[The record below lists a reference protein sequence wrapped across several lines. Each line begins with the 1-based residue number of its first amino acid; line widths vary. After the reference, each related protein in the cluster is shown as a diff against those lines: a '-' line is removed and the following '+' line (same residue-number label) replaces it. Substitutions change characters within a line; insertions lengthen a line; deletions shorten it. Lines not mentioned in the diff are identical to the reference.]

1 MTNNINYNNMVNVD
15 DSSSL
20 DRVFWL
26 VEERG
31 LSLGMLQAELGIE
44 RAKEYLETRLQ
55 EIGEKITRTK
65 ASGLK
70 RLELDER
77 AKYWTEFRTETLVIG
92 EGREIECNWF
102 NDKWFEDNAYVW
114 SCELGHLKKQYR
126 ETKATLEE
134 LIAEL
139 EDKAAFEEL
148 VHCGEFQKK
157 EEEFDLGINWIHWKG
172 ARLNGERMLTE
183 IKFSMNQGSM
193 TDEAHVGYIQK
204 VKKAIARRE
213 ITKLEYYK
221 VMTYLYKWS
230 GLKNEMRKCR
240 DKVAQIEANR
250 KPFEYK
256 CDVVETNAY
265 YMSLEDAI
273 DLKRAAERI
282 CEAHDVSIEMAIAML
297 LDDSEQDDTFFCGCM
312 EEQEDIWT
320 EMAMVLS

>member
-1 MTNNINYNNMVNVD
+1 MTNSINFNQIVNVD
-15 DSSSL
+15 DASSF

-31 LSLGMLQAELGIE
+31 LSLGMLQAEMGIE

-70 RLELDER
+70 RLELDEK

-114 SCELGHLKKQYR
+114 SCELGYLKKQYR
-126 ETKATLEE
+126 ETKAALEE

-139 EDKAAFEEL
+139 EDKAAFEEY
-148 VHCGEFQKK
+148 VHCGEFQKDEK
-157 EEEFDLGINWIHWKG
+157 VFELGVNWLHWEG
-172 ARLNGERMLTE
+172 ARRNGMNLLTE
-183 IKFSMNQGSM
+183 VKFVINHGSM
-193 TDEAHVGYIQK
+193 TDEAHVNYIKK
-204 VKKAIARRE
+204 VKKAIAHRE

-230 GLKNEMRKCR
+230 GLTNEMRKCR
-240 DKVAQIEANR
+240 DKVAEIEANQ
-250 KPFEYK
+250 KHNSPK
-256 CDVVETNAY
+256 SDVPECNAY
-265 YMSLEDAI
+265 SMSIEDAI

-282 CEAHDVSIEMAIAML
+282 CESHYINFEEAVAML
-297 LDDSEQDDTFFCGCM
+297 LEDSEQDDTFFCGCM